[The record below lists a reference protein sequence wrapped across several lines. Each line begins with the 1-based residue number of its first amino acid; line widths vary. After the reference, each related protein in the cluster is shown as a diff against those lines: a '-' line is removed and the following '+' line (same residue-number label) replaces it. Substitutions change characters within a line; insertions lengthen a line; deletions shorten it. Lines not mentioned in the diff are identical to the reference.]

1 MVADMRV
8 SLVIIGLGFLLA
20 VPVAAQR
27 LYSWSDEQGVMHY
40 SSHPPTGASKPVEEL
55 KMDSQGTLSALSE
68 RESLYTNQA
77 DRSGNSDDEQRLETC
92 AYYRSLLTRYQRKG
106 ATAFNPLTG
115 QAELLPERAAA
126 QAVQQAQYAVGLY
139 CTH

>member
-1 MVADMRV
+1 MVAGMRV
-8 SLVIIGLGFLLA
+8 SLAIFGLGFLVT

-40 SSHPPTGASKPVEEL
+40 SSHPPAQVTKSVDEL
-55 KMDSQGTLSALSE
+55 KMDSQGSLSALSE
-68 RESLYTNQA
+68 RESLYANQA
-77 DRSGNSDDEQRLETC
+77 NRSGNADDEQRLETC

-106 ATAFNPLTG
+106 AMAFNPLTG

-139 CTH
+139 CSR

>member
-1 MVADMRV
+1 MIAGMRV
-8 SLVIIGLGFLLA
+8 SLAIVGLGFLVA

-40 SSHPPTGASKPVEEL
+40 SSNPPAQPTQPVDEL
-55 KMDSQGTLSALSE
+55 KMDDQGSISALPE
-68 RESLYTNQA
+68 RESLYANQA
-77 DRSGNSDDEQRLETC
+77 GRALDADDEQRLETC
-92 AYYRSLLTRYQRKG
+92 AYYRSLLSRYQRKG

-126 QAVQQAQYAVGLY
+126 QAVQQAKYAVGLY
-139 CTH
+139 CTR